1 MSVTSIPFVRMVTRR
16 PLLPV
21 ILAAALFIGVLVGVG
36 GAYLRNHSH
45 PQVTVVQAQ
54 GLSDVVGAVTVPQ
67 SAVVTDAGEQV
78 VFVVVNGSVIR
89 QPVHTAASSS
99 GVIVVTSGLSPHAQ
113 VVTSP
118 SGLHDGEKVR
128 TP

>member
-1 MSVTSIPFVRMVTRR
+1 MTSIPLVRVVTRR
-16 PLLPV
+16 PLLPLV
-21 ILAAALFIGVLVGVG
+21 LAAALLIGVLAGAGGV
-36 GAYLRNHSH
+36 YLRNHSH

-54 GLSDVVGAVTVPQ
+54 GSRDVVGAVTVPR

-89 QPVHTAASSS
+89 QPVHTASSSS
-99 GVIVVTSGLSPHAQ
+99 GGIVVTSGLSPHAQ